1 MVKLY
6 VFLVILICIG
16 IQFHDG
22 RVGALSSQDGSEEW
36 GYVPVRP
43 SKPNALELSNFN
55 YNVFKLLNRLLHDIT
70 KLKFK

>member
-1 MVKLY
+1 MVKLH
-6 VFLVILICIG
+6 VFLVTVICIG

-22 RVGALSSQDGSEEW
+22 IGKVGALSSQDGSEEW

-55 YNVFKLLNRLLHDIT
+55 YNVFQTFKLIT
-70 KLKFK
+70 S